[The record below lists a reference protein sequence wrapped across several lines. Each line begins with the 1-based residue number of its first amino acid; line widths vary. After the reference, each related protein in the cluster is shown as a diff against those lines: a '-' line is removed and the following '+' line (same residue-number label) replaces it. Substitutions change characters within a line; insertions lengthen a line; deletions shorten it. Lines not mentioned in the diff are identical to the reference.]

1 MRKLIFLVLLFL
13 SFGLLGQT
21 KIDSLENALPKLDGQ
36 ERAAAFNQLSKLYLE
51 SDSANSFS
59 YARKAL
65 ALGQSINDQEAIAM
79 AFFNLGE
86 AHYQYDEFKVALAD
100 YEKSLSLF
108 KELKNDDKVG
118 EVYNSMGL
126 THFFLGEYDL
136 ALEKQ
141 IEALKILEKTN
152 DIDGLAHVYSNV
164 GMVYSRLSNY
174 RMSIANYRKASVL
187 NFSINDLPGLAVNYN
202 GIGVGYYDMGMLDS
216 AKINYSIALDYF
228 RKTDNQLR
236 VAIGLNNIANI
247 YVEEGD
253 SLDKALNYYNQAFRI
268 FEEQGNVRNQA
279 FVMEGVGCAYREM
292 GQYQQA
298 LNVFNEGLEIART
311 HRLGYYIK
319 QLYYEDIAETN
330 ELLGM
335 IPEAFAAFKMYKIYQ
350 DSLHQEER
358 MQQVTSLE
366 KRYEN
371 EKKEAEIARLSAD
384 RELTRLQLQ
393 KDRVARLF
401 GLIVI
406 LLLLVILVYVSVSNY
421 NKHRTNQLLNEKN
434 RQIEKQKNELEL
446 LNKSKNKFF
455 SIIAHDIKNPLHI
468 IKGYS
473 FVLNKEYRRFSDEQ
487 RQKYAGDIYNSSNNL
502 FRLLQNL
509 LDWSRSQTGR
519 IKYEPVTFDISQL
532 YERIF
537 HLMNPLAE
545 QKNIV
550 LTSNIPEQ
558 TLVYADPMMVDTVL
572 RNLINNAIKFSN
584 PGLIIMTE
592 VKSLGKFL
600 QINVADQGVGMTK
613 EEVENVFRIDSK
625 VKSRGTNDEDGTGL
639 GLVLCK
645 EFVQINKGDIWVESK
660 PGKGSTFSFSI
671 PAANGQ
677 SPLNVDLS
685 HVSVNSNV
693 S

>member
-13 SFGLLGQT
+13 SFSLLGQT
-21 KIDSLENALPKLDGQ
+21 KIDSLENTLPKLDGP
-36 ERAAAFNQLSKLYLE
+36 EKAAAFNQLSKLYLE

-65 ALGQSINDQEAIAM
+65 SLGRSINDQEVIAT
-79 AFFNLGE
+79 AFFNLAE
-86 AHYQYDEFKVALAD
+86 AHYQYDEFKAALAD
-100 YEKSLSLF
+100 YEKSLSLY
-108 KELKNDDKVG
+108 KELSNDDKVG
-118 EVYNSMGL
+118 EVCNSMGL
-126 THFFLGEYDL
+126 AHYFLGEYDL

-152 DIDGLAHVYSNV
+152 DIEELAHVYSNV

-187 NFSINDLPGLAVNYN
+187 NFSINDLYSVAVNYN
-202 GIGVGYYDMGMLDS
+202 GIGVGYYNMGMLDS

-228 RKTDNQLR
+228 RKTDNQRR

-247 YVEEGD
+247 YVDEGD
-253 SLDKALNYYNQAFRI
+253 SLDKALDYYNQAFRI
-268 FEEQGNVRNQA
+268 FEEQGDVRNTA
-279 FVMEGVGCAYREM
+279 FVMEGLGCAYRKM

-298 LNVFNEGLEIART
+298 LNVFNEGLEVART
-311 HRLGYYIK
+311 HRLGYYIQ
-319 QLYYEDIAETN
+319 QLYYKDIAETN

-335 IPEAFAAFKMYKIYQ
+335 IPEAFAAFKMYKTYQ

-358 MQQVTSLE
+358 MKQVTSLE

-393 KDRVARLF
+393 KDRVVRLF

-406 LLLLVILVYVSVSNY
+406 LLLLVIIVYVSVSNY

-473 FVLNKEYRRFSDEQ
+473 FVLNKEYCRFSDEQ

-558 TLVYADPMMVDTVL
+558 TLVYADPMMVDTIL

-584 PGLIIMTE
+584 PGLEIMTD
-592 VKSLGKFL
+592 VKHHGEFL

-613 EEVENVFRIDSK
+613 EEVENLFRIDSK
-625 VKSRGTNDEDGTGL
+625 VKNRGTNDEDGTGL

-660 PGKGSTFSFSI
+660 PALGSIFSFTI
-671 PAANGQ
+671 PAANGER
-677 SPLNVDLS
+677 
-685 HVSVNSNV
+685 
-693 S
+693 